1 MITTNWSGHKDFLD
15 ERYCVLLGG
24 KLQKVPQSAV
34 WKNIIEK
41 DSQWFVVDDN
51 STYKMLNNAFDN
63 ADFSKQ
69 SAIEL
74 MKMNR
79 NKFTLKNMGKLLN
92 EMVDGYVSGGSSS
105 PKQVSLNLPK
115 LKKVSDKNPIEP
127 KLPKLKKV

>member
-1 MITTNWSGHKDFLD
+1 
-15 ERYCVLLGG
+15 
-24 KLQKVPQSAV
+24 
-34 WKNIIEK
+34 
-41 DSQWFVVDDN
+41 
-51 STYKMLNNAFDN
+51 MLNNAFDN